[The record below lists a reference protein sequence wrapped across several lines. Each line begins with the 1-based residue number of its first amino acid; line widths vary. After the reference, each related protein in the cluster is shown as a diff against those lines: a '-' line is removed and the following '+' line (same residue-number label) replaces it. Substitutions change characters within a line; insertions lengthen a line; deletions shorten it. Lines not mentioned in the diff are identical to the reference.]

1 MKGKSK
7 GKGLVRHRIS
17 ARVLPAFYNRFCAA
31 MKILGM
37 TQQDL
42 ILQALETEFSRV
54 DLRKQCQ
61 LLTNANAA
69 LTAKKEK
76 LLKERNEFREGL
88 KVIAKSLGVPDTA
101 SHCVQRIAEIEQA
114 LETATDKVSVVEC
127 DRNAYKASRDR
138 FKAKYEAS
146 VSDLAVVKSKLLAY
160 QCQGFWG
167 RVFRRV
173 PVVVPYAEPVDG

>member
-1 MKGKSK
+1 
-7 GKGLVRHRIS
+7 
-17 ARVLPAFYNRFCAA
+17 

-69 LTAKKEK
+69 LTTKKEK